1 MTKKDSGVWGE
12 SHKGHKRKL
21 NEDRFLIREL
31 PGITI
36 LVVADGVGGNANGEQ
51 AAEIVIDAFQT
62 YKFSGEGI
70 KDDLSAALENAAKRI
85 HHEINKNS
93 NLAGMGATATSA
105 ILYKDKIFWIHVG
118 DSRLYLLRRKKIKQ
132 ITTDHTFIQDFLDDG
147 SLTIEQART
156 HPLRNM
162 LDQCV
167 GCDEMEPDSGII
179 HIKKGDRLLLCSDG
193 LTMHLSDIQI
203 ESILKMNSI
212 QEAGEKLLNTALK
225 MGGADNVT
233 LIVKDL
239 S

>member
-85 HHEINKNS
+85 HNEINKNS
-93 NLAGMGATATSA
+93 NMAGMGATATSA

-118 DSRLYLLRRKKIKQ
+118 DSRIYLLRRKKIKQ

-203 ESILKMNSI
+203 ESILEMNSI
-212 QEAGEKLLNTALK
+212 QEAGEKLLSTALK

-239 S
+239 Y

>member
-1 MTKKDSGVWGE
+1 MIKKIIGVWGE

-36 LVVADGVGGNANGEQ
+36 LAVADGVGGNGNGEK
-51 AAEIVIDAFQT
+51 AAEIVIDAFRT
-62 YKFSGEGI
+62 YKFSGESI
-70 KDDLSAALENAAKRI
+70 KKNLSTVLVNAEKRI

-93 NLAGMGATATSA
+93 NLNDMGTTATSA
-105 ILYKDKIFWIHVG
+105 IFYKGKIFWIHVG
-118 DSRLYLLRRKKIKQ
+118 DSRIYLLHRQKIKQ
-132 ITTDHTFIQDFLDDG
+132 ITTDHTFIQDFIDDG
-147 SLTIEQART
+147 SLTIDQAKT

-167 GCDEMEPDSGII
+167 GCDEMEPDSGTI
-179 HIKKGDRLLLCSDG
+179 HIDKGDRLLLCSDG

-212 QEAGEKLLNTALK
+212 KKAGEELLNTALK

-233 LIVKDL
+233 VIIKDFF
-239 S
+239 